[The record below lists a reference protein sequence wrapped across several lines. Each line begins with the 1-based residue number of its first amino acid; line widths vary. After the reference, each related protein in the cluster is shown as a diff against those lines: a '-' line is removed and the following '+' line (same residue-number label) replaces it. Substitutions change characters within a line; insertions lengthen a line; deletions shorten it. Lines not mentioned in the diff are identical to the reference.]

1 MLFFLD
7 ENFPLL
13 AIDFLTKHSHEAVRC
28 LDYFPQG
35 TPDDVLFD
43 KAENLRAT
51 FLSTDKDFFHTVPL
65 TRPNRAIAVVAF
77 TLSQPSRS
85 KILERL
91 QAFLA
96 TVPEILPGDVFLITD
111 KRIIKKR

>member
-7 ENFPLL
+7 ENFPIL
-13 AIDFLTKHSHEAVRC
+13 AIDFLAKNAHEAVRC

-43 KAENLRAT
+43 KAQDLRAT

-77 TLSQPSRS
+77 TLSQPTRA
-85 KILERL
+85 KIIERL

-96 TVPEILPGDVFLITD
+96 IVPEVLPGDVFLITD
-111 KRIIKKR
+111 NRIIKKR